1 MRDRASHTSGFTLL
15 ELMIVVMIIGIMT
28 AVIIPEMKGTYEDA
42 LLRSTSRKLV
52 DALSLANSRAVAM
65 NRAQQVRLDSKNGR
79 YFVESSGRNLRND
92 APLRRGSE
100 NLEGAIDNRITIEVF
115 RPDQVTEETGSG
127 APAETSAKQGEVV
140 RFYADGTADPTRF
153 VLRDRAGFRLG
164 LEINPITARVYV
176 TELGRE

>member
-28 AVIIPEMKGTYEDA
+28 AVIIPEMKGSFEDA

-52 DALSLANSRAVAM
+52 DLFSLANSRAVAM

-79 YFVESSGRNLRND
+79 YFVESSGHNRGSD
-92 APLRRGSE
+92 PALRRGPE
-100 NLEGAIDNRITIEVF
+100 NMEGPIDNRITIEVL
-115 RPDQVTEETGSG
+115 RPEQSVEEPGSG
-127 APAETSAKQGEVV
+127 APVETSAKQGEVI

-153 VLRDRAGFRLG
+153 ILRDRAGFRVG
-164 LEINPITARVYV
+164 LEINPITARVFV